1 VDHPVDRPLDIGRLI
16 WANTHPGR
24 PNHVEIPFDRR
35 RLHQGQPVS
44 YADRAGGPPSPPCY
58 RNYPHGEW
66 DDPTWLRA
74 VVDIDHMEHADHI
87 AGVAEPHDYH
97 HKPTRPHQ
105 RGRSVTDP
113 DVAIINHLARNNDT
127 ALTVNELADAL
138 APTVT
143 IGAIR
148 RHLARLSAA
157 GTVAPMGVARNGAR
171 CWGIT
176 HRGLDQ
182 WRARQVTGRPV
193 G

>member
-24 PNHVEIPFDRR
+24 PNHIEIPFDRR

-87 AGVAEPHDYH
+87 AGVAVPHDYH
-97 HKPTRPHQ
+97 HKPMRPTPPPPPPKPRRLRVIGYQ
-105 RGRSVTDP
+105 
-113 DVAIINHLARNNDT
+113 VARPLARGG
-127 ALTVNELADAL
+127 LAWWDAATPDDDRWCTERDDAYL
-138 APTVT
+138 FGQRDAAETIAQSYPG
-143 IGAIR
+143 IGA
-148 RHLARLSAA
+148 H
-157 GTVAPMGVARNGAR
+157 V
-171 CWGIT
+171 
-176 HRGLDQ
+176 
-182 WRARQVTGRPV
+182 VTAYEV